1 MNEEEAKGGG
11 GGMRKRRRRCSI
23 AQSSTSTCC
32 QSNHEIW
39 TSCSRRRKVLYF
51 IILCAGRST
60 ALMSAM
66 PFLCYVRH
74 WKAAVVKKGS
84 CDGHIRAH
92 RGHTVQTQ
100 CGRRVVSP
108 FIRLSNTERKS
119 KEFEGEPDEDYD
131 YSTNEAKDDS
141 GEKDDDDDDADAD
154 EYFGRFISEAFKEEE
169 GGTSNTKDSDSF
181 TSSSPSSPS
190 PSSED
195 DILRETKR
203 MMDQQQQQIDLLMK
217 LVQERQPLPP
227 NHLSS
232 AAHIASTPLQPQA
245 QATTTQQKSIN
256 VAPLKAMLF
265 IDGTWL
271 YYSLNTRNPRRDAII
286 PKYGKGWQNNYKV
299 SSLQHSVENYDLK
312 TLFATQVPNSSII
325 STSTCRLSNRSIGK
339 LCQELFVI
347 R

>member
-1 MNEEEAKGGG
+1 MNEEAKEEGGG
-11 GGMRKRRRRCSI
+11 SRKKRRRRCSI

-32 QSNHEIW
+32 QSNHEIR
-39 TSCSRRRKVLYF
+39 TSNSRRRKVLYF
-51 IILCAGRST
+51 FIVCVGRST

-74 WKAAVVKKGS
+74 RKAAVVKKGS

-92 RGHTVQTQ
+92 RGHTVHTQ
-100 CGRRVVSP
+100 CGRGVLSP

-119 KEFEGEPDEDYD
+119 KEFEGDLDEDYN
-131 YSTNEAKDDS
+131 YSTNEAKVDS

-169 GGTSNTKDSDSF
+169 GGTSNTKDSDSL
-181 TSSSPSSPS
+181 TSSS

-217 LVQERQPLPP
+217 LVQERQPS
-227 NHLSS
+227 LSS
-232 AAHIASTPLQPQA
+232 AASIASTPLQPQAQAQA

-299 SSLQHSVENYDLK
+299 SSLQNSV
-312 TLFATQVPNSSII
+312 
-325 STSTCRLSNRSIGK
+325 
-339 LCQELFVI
+339 
-347 R
+347 